1 MKNVLVPVYQPVVD
15 MQTQQVTFFEALAR
29 RKDGNDGH
37 YRLIELGESYG
48 FIHFVD
54 LGMLAQVVRELESR
68 PCVTVSVNISVMTIE
83 SALGEIL
90 SLLFAHIDVAP
101 RLVFEITETVQITN
115 FQKLFKFV
123 HAVRLAGAKVA
134 IDDFGDGF
142 ASMNVVERIRPE
154 YVKFPASIVNDLMKT
169 RDVEKMCGLCAQIGG
184 LGASVVA
191 EFVDSREKVELLKE
205 AGVAHGQGYFF
216 GKPSFHPNCLLIEC
230 QPAKMIDCR
239 HVGISMGGAS
249 AWRSAS

>member
-1 MKNVLVPVYQPVVD
+1 

-29 RKDGNDGH
+29 RKDGSDGH

-54 LGMLAQVVRELESR
+54 LGMLAQAVRELEGR

-90 SLLFAHIDVAP
+90 SLIFAHIDVAP

-115 FQKLFKFV
+115 FQKVYKFV

-142 ASMNVVERIRPE
+142 ASMDIVERIRPE
-154 YVKFPASIVNDLMKT
+154 YVKFPCSMVQELMRT
-169 RDVEKMCGLCAQIGG
+169 RDVKSLSDLREQLGV
-184 LGASVVA
+184 LGASVIA
-191 EFVDSREKVELLKE
+191 EFVDSREKLDLLKE

-216 GKPSFHPNCLLIEC
+216 GKPSYHPDCVRIEC
-230 QPAKMIDCR
+230 HPAKMIDCR
-239 HVGISMGGAS
+239 HVGVGMGAAAWQNAS
-249 AWRSAS
+249 